1 MMPGDCSDAPR
12 TRHHNGGLLPAG
24 SLQDGETNRH
34 YPAVTISWLES
45 LLEKDELD
53 SDWCSI
59 AEERP
64 VWTRWWFHTGATAL
78 CIGLVWIVWPFV

>member
-1 MMPGDCSDAPR
+1 
-12 TRHHNGGLLPAG
+12 
-24 SLQDGETNRH
+24 
-34 YPAVTISWLES
+34 VTISWLES